1 MGSAAAANATAADG
15 EKKDARSARAMVGS
29 AVCLT
34 SSAFTVAPI
43 HEAAA
48 SARTNGSDGAE
59 DTKRD
64 KGRFARHGALS
75 PIRE

>member
-1 MGSAAAANATAADG
+1 MGTAAANTAAADG
-15 EKKDARSARAMVGS
+15 EKKDTRSTRAMVGS
-29 AVCLT
+29 AVCLA

-64 KGRFARHGALS
+64 KRRFARHGAL
-75 PIRE
+75 PLNRE